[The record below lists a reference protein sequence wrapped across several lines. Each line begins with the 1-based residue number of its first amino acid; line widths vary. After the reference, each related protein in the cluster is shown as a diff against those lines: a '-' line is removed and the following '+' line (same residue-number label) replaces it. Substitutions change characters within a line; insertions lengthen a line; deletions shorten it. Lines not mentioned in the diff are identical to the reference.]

1 MKNNKK
7 ILTGLVI
14 GSSGIGKVHIREFL
28 NYGMMKV
35 GILGR
40 IFRSDRI
47 KKLKFRKSKSKKIF
61 NLKNLVEVKKFKPE
75 VISIC
80 SPTSLHLNHIQK
92 FGKITKRLLVEKPIL
107 WKKNANNNLIVKRIL
122 RKNKKLIVNLPMI
135 NLAEQIKKKEKIKK
149 IRNIQFIYN
158 TKGKNT
164 YTDIP
169 IDLLPHAIS
178 FSIQFLKTN
187 KIKYKIIRVVNKK
200 NSWNCEIYLNGC
212 NCNYFF
218 SQNKKRKLSNL
229 SFKLNNAQYIRK
241 QVKAGNNYV
250 NKIIKNKKKVIN
262 IKNPMTE
269 YILKIINNFDNINFL
284 KLNRKFVTLTTR
296 ITNDLIVYKEN
307 ENR

>member
-1 MKNNKK
+1 M
-7 ILTGLVI
+7 
-14 GSSGIGKVHIREFL
+14 
-28 NYGMMKV
+28 
-35 GILGR
+35 
-40 IFRSDRI
+40 
-47 KKLKFRKSKSKKIF
+47 
-61 NLKNLVEVKKFKPE
+61 
-75 VISIC
+75 
-80 SPTSLHLNHIQK
+80 
-92 FGKITKRLLVEKPIL
+92 
-107 WKKNANNNLIVKRIL
+107 
-122 RKNKKLIVNLPMI
+122 
-135 NLAEQIKKKEKIKK
+135 
-149 IRNIQFIYN
+149 
-158 TKGKNT
+158 
-164 YTDIP
+164 
-169 IDLLPHAIS
+169 
-178 FSIQFLKTN
+178 
-187 KIKYKIIRVVNKK
+187 VNKK